1 MNFRRSA
8 ICGLRFASRKAAVC
22 VSAICVPRLNPAAYL
37 LERIAKL
44 KYVPLARIFGIDTLG
59 GLGLSIGL
67 ELRPESCNY
76 DSQFESLEDHRA
88 SRPSPA

>member
-8 ICGLRFASRKAAVC
+8 ICGLRFAICKAAVC
-22 VSAICVPRLNPAAYL
+22 VLRSAICVPRLNPPAYL
-37 LERIAKL
+37 LERIARL

-76 DSQFESLEDHRA
+76 DSQFE
-88 SRPSPA
+88 